1 MLIGE
6 YHRLISSPLTVIII
20 STLNQLRYWKVGAV
34 MVAKE
39 ESNNLLSCQ
48 EVTIATQAPYS
59 LRNQCVSP
67 TTQIWEGGDNQKA
80 YQQPLVRRVIESHLP
95 CPTLPPPPPIHTGN
109 KSLFDGLKLSYS
121 IPFLVQ
127 FRWLISQ
134 MLVGKRTCPVE
145 DKVSFV

>member
-39 ESNNLLSCQ
+39 ESNNLLSSQ
-48 EVTIATQAPYS
+48 EVTIAMQEPYS
-59 LRNQCVSP
+59 LRNQCVNP

-80 YQQPLVRRVIESHLP
+80 YQQPLVRRMIESHLP
-95 CPTLPPPPPIHTGN
+95 CPTLPPTPPTHTHTHTGN

-121 IPFLVQ
+121 IRSLYN
-127 FRWLISQ
+127 LGG
-134 MLVGKRTCPVE
+134 L
-145 DKVSFV
+145 